1 VVANNVSRSDF
12 RIRDLMHSEE
22 PVTLYIVTEPVDKQ
36 RLQPLVRVLVNMIVR
51 LSATGLSFEGGMPK
65 PNYRHRLLLML
76 DEFPSLR
83 KLDILQESLA
93 FLPGYG
99 IKAYLIA
106 QDINQLYA
114 HYGRA
119 MKQSPRPATCSVRLH
134 PTASR
139 PLNTFQSSPGKPP
152 W

>member
-1 VVANNVSRSDF
+1 MPAALHH
-12 RIRDLMHSEE
+12 I
-22 PVTLYIVTEPVDKQ
+22 TLKLSAGPFYIVTEPVDKQ

-65 PNYRHRLLLML
+65 PKYLHRLLLML

-114 HYGRA
+114 HYGRDEA
-119 MKQSPRPATCSVRLH
+119 ITLDVMKQSPRPATCNVPLLQIGSK
-134 PTASR
+134 
-139 PLNTFQSSPGKPP
+139 PLNTSQN
-152 W
+152 

>member
-1 VVANNVSRSDF
+1 MSDVIGSSRLCSQVAT
-12 RIRDLMHSEE
+12 HSEE
-22 PVTLYIVTEPVDKQ
+22 PVSLYIVTEPVDKQ

-76 DEFPSLR
+76 DEFPSLG

-99 IKAYLIA
+99 IKSLS
-106 QDINQLYA
+106 
-114 HYGRA
+114 HRA
-119 MKQSPRPATCSVRLH
+119 RHQPAVRSLW
-134 PTASR
+134 AR
-139 PLNTFQSSPGKPP
+139 
-152 W
+152 

>member
-1 VVANNVSRSDF
+1 MCRGPIPYPGPD
-12 RIRDLMHSEE
+12 HGE
-22 PVTLYIVTEPVDKQ
+22 EPVDKQ

-65 PNYRHRLLLML
+65 PNFSHRLLLML
-76 DEFPSLR
+76 DEFPSLG

-106 QDINQLYA
+106 QDINHKA
-114 HYGRA
+114 HRA
-119 MKQSPRPATCSVRLH
+119 NHRGERASHHERTRLVDQCEPFNARSIASPAH
-134 PTASR
+134 SR
-139 PLNTFQSSPGKPP
+139 
-152 W
+152 